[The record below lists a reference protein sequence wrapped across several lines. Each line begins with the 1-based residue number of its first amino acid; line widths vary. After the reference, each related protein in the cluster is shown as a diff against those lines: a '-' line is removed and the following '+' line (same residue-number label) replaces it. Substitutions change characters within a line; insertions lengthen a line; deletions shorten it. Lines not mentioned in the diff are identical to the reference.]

1 MKGKGKNPTRN
12 QKILIRKAGL
22 NLENWLVRHE
32 DERYLYLLHRISG
45 QEKVVLKRHG
55 GSSL

>member
-1 MKGKGKNPTRN
+1 MKGKGKNPTRK
-12 QKILIRKAGL
+12 QKVLIKNAGL

-32 DERYLYLLHRISG
+32 DGRYLYLLHRISG

-55 GSSL
+55 GSL